1 MLGHDPELT
10 YRWSNEKASK
20 WMEKNGWQIGCNYI
34 PHTAINQL
42 EMWPES
48 FDPFL
53 IDKELTWAAGLG
65 FNTIRVF
72 LHHLLW
78 EQDAQGFLERIDLF
92 LSIANKHGIKTMFV
106 LFDAVWDP
114 YPKLRETTRSAFER
128 S

>member
-1 MLGHDPELT
+1 MYFKSEPTLTRGHDPELM

-34 PHTAINQL
+34 PHNAINQL
-42 EMWPES
+42 EMWQPES

-53 IDKELTWAAGLG
+53 IDKELTWAADLG

-78 EQDAQGFLERIDLF
+78 
-92 LSIANKHGIKTMFV
+92 
-106 LFDAVWDP
+106 
-114 YPKLRETTRSAFER
+114 
-128 S
+128 